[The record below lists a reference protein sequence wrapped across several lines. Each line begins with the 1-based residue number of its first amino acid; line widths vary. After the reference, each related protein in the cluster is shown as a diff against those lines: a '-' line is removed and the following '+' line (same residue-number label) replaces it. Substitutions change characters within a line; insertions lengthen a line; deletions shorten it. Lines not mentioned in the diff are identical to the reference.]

1 MEQTSSIHSRLAS
14 LFGLGK
20 SSVAPGTVATLVAGI
35 PCFLLIGHL
44 SAWIQSALVLALF
57 LAGWYLSGVA
67 EMKAGRSDPQEV
79 VIDELCGYLVAMVG
93 HPVSLLSIFTG
104 FLLFRIF
111 DIAKPW
117 PIGFVDRKIRGGIGI
132 MLDDVLAGIA
142 ANILGLII
150 LKLYLILA
158 H

>member
-1 MEQTSSIHSRLAS
+1 MEQTPSIPYRLAC

-20 SSVAPGTVATLVAGI
+20 SGVAPGTVATLVAGI

-57 LAGWYLSGVA
+57 LGGCYLCGEA
-67 EMKAGRSDPQEV
+67 EIHAGRNDPKEV

-93 HPVSLLSIFTG
+93 HPVSLLSVFTG

-111 DIAKPW
+111 DIGKPW
-117 PIGFVDRKIRGGIGI
+117 PIGFVDRKITGGIGI
-132 MLDDVLAGIA
+132 MLDDVLAGMA

-150 LKLYLILA
+150 LKLS
-158 H
+158 